1 MENSVILISMIKKV
15 MDYVKKYQM
24 ISPHDTI
31 TAGISGGAD
40 SVCLLFMLLEIQKQ
54 IPFVLQVVH
63 VNHKVREDAGRDAEF
78 VRELCGKFR
87 IPFYLVEKDVRKL
100 AEEWG
105 CSEEEAGRKVRYQA
119 FDEVQGENAGK
130 IAVAHNSNDRA
141 ETMLFHLFR
150 GTGLGGA
157 AGIRPVNGRVI
168 RPLLGMTREE
178 IEKWLLDRGI
188 AYCMDSTNEQ
198 DAYTR
203 NRIRHHILSY
213 AEREICSGTI
223 INMNRAADD
232 LMMAEEYLR
241 RETQKAAER
250 CIHPDEERKE
260 IRIDLNAFEWEDEYL
275 RGRILLLSLEKIAGS
290 KKNITAAHI
299 RSVERLF
306 QTSGSKEIH
315 LPHQIVVYKE
325 YDLGIIRK
333 ERFVLPVSE
342 GQSCGNTLLEK
353 SAIKADREERKIAV
367 PGKIEV
373 PGLGIVEFT
382 AFLADNSQ
390 NIPEKTYTKWFDYD
404 TIASSM
410 VFRTRRPGDFLIVR
424 GSLGESRH
432 KLLQDYLVNEK
443 IPRHEREKLFLLA
456 EASHIIWIPGYR
468 ISEHY
473 KIDQN
478 TRNILQVKVLD
489 KEE

>member
-54 IPFVLQVVH
+54 IPFVLRVVH
-63 VNHKVREDAGRDAEF
+63 VNHKVREDAGQDAEF
-78 VRELCGKFR
+78 VQKLCAKFQ
-87 IPFYLVEKDVRKL
+87 IPFYLVEKNIREL
-100 AEEWG
+100 AAEWN

-119 FDEVQGENAGK
+119 FDEIQGKDVGR

-157 AGIRPVNGRVI
+157 SGIRPVNGRII
-168 RPLLGMTREE
+168 RPLLGITREE
-178 IEKWLLDRGI
+178 IEKWLSNRGI
-188 AYCMDSTNEQ
+188 AYCTDSTNEQ
-198 DAYTR
+198 DTYTR

-213 AEREICSGTI
+213 AEQEICRGTV

-241 RETQKAAER
+241 RETQKAVER
-250 CIHPDEERKE
+250 CVCQDEERNE
-260 IRIDLNAFEWEDEYL
+260 IRIDLGAFGQEDEYL
-275 RGRILLLSLEKIAGS
+275 RGRILLLCLERAAGS
-290 KKNITAAHI
+290 KKDITAAHI

-306 QTSGSKEIH
+306 RLSGSKEIH
-315 LPHQIVVYKE
+315 LPYQITVYKE

-333 ERFVLPVSE
+333 E
-342 GQSCGNTLLEK
+342 C
-353 SAIKADREERKIAV
+353 SALGGSNEQICKDRLSAVPETEEDREERKVEV
-367 PGKIEV
+367 PGRIEV
-373 PGLGIVEFT
+373 PKLGIVEFIV
-382 AFLADNSQ
+382 FSLDNSQ

-404 TIASSM
+404 KITSSM
-410 VFRTRRPGDFLIVR
+410 VFRTRQAGDYLTVR
-424 GSLGESRH
+424 ICPGESRH
-432 KLLQDYLVNEK
+432 KLLQDYFVNEK
-443 IPRHEREKLFLLA
+443 IPRQERERLFLLA
-456 EASHIIWIPGYR
+456 EASHIIWIPGHR
-468 ISEHY
+468 ISEYY

-478 TRNILQVKVLD
+478 TRNILQVRVLD